1 MNLDFK
7 NFNIEIY
14 PNFLD
19 CKEDV
24 LIPQLSHGSNIVEI
38 IDGDEDLYNCDAMFI
53 KNRNFK
59 LGIKTADCAT
69 VCYGD
74 GDTIGIAHI
83 GWAGLC
89 TNLNSKMLEKFDE
102 SKLEIFIGPFLH
114 RFEIQRDFCYDKLK
128 VNFENF
134 FEYEGSKIYFNFKN
148 ALLSI
153 IPENMVIFDK
163 RNTFNDLSLPS
174 HRRNKTKD
182 RLLTVVSFN

>member
-1 MNLDFK
+1 MNSDFK

-14 PNFLD
+14 PNSLD
-19 CKEDV
+19 CKNSV
-24 LIPQLSHGSNIVEI
+24 IIPDQSHGSRIVEI
-38 IDGDEDLYNCDAMFI
+38 INGDEDLSNCDAVFT

-69 VCYGD
+69 VCYSD
-74 GDTIGIAHI
+74 GETIGIAHI
-83 GWAGLC
+83 GWVGLC
-89 TNLNSKMLEKFDE
+89 TNLNSMMLDKLDE

-114 RFEIQRDFCYDKLK
+114 RFEIQRDFCYDKLR

-134 FEYEGSKIYFNFKN
+134 FEYEGSKIYFNFKR

-153 IPENMVIFDK
+153 MPKNIVILDE
-163 RNTFNDLSLPS
+163 RNTFHDLSLPS

-182 RLLTVVSFN
+182 RLLTVVSFK